1 MHATTLGQDLTY
13 ILLLLQAPYGS
24 RSWLRRP
31 VFIQSFEQNN
41 LRYWKSKTALPLVQ
55 LIDSVPCVDT
65 GNTPQY
71 LLSEPGVQE
80 VAR

>member
-1 MHATTLGQDLTY
+1 MSLVLA
-13 ILLLLQAPYGS
+13 LLLQAPYGS
-24 RSWLRRP
+24 RNWLRRP

-55 LIDSVPCVDT
+55 LVDSVPSVDT
-65 GNTPQY
+65 GNTAEY

-80 VAR
+80 ISK